1 MSLLSRSSN
10 SSSDPEEKCC
20 KDLVISN
27 KLGMHARP
35 SARFVKVS
43 NRYKAEIWVEKDGEQ
58 VNGKSIMGL
67 MMLAAGQGSK
77 LRVTAEG
84 PDAAQALD
92 DLEHLVQGNFDEE

>member
-1 MSLLSRSSN
+1 MSLLSRSSDT
-10 SSSDPEEKCC
+10 SDSEQKCC

-84 PDAAQALD
+84 PDATQAIN
-92 DLEHLVQGNFDEE
+92 DLEQLVKGNFDEE

>member
-1 MSLLSRSSN
+1 MSLLSRPS
-10 SSSDPEEKCC
+10 SSSDSEQKCC
-20 KDLVISN
+20 KDLVINN

-84 PDAAQALD
+84 PDAVQAID
-92 DLEHLVQGNFDEE
+92 DLEQLIQGNFDEE